1 MGCHPSHWLI
11 FFKMVIAPPTSWKF
25 RGNPVLSIGWSF
37 LSQFFGPKTGGL
49 RHTILSYTPIL
60 IYLFDPL
67 EPFDIPWLICS
78 CFWRYI
84 TWFLG
89 IAITMNWESCS
100 KSTSI
105 SWDNI
110 RLCLKRTRIN
120 WYDTDVYWPQPSGMR
135 FLLVGFQH
143 RRSSWRAD
151 DGGFR
156 SARSTTC
163 SARHDLSWRC
173 KGHNFQEQFNERY
186 PLVNIQKAIE
196 NCDLVRGFTH
206 W

>member
-1 MGCHPSHWLI
+1 LVRIRKLFCLYMFII
-11 FFKMVIAPPTSWKF
+11 FT
-25 RGNPVLSIGWSF
+25 RGKITLF
-37 LSQFFGPKTGGL
+37 LVRRGD
-49 RHTILSYTPIL
+49 YT
-60 IYLFDPL
+60 
-67 EPFDIPWLICS
+67 
-78 CFWRYI
+78 